1 MGEYLH
7 ELGIGKACLTK
18 GDSEGRRD
26 INYKKIHKYTYIKNF
41 HIKKTTQK
49 ILKIITTVEEDN
61 LQHVQPTKAEIP
73 V

>member
-26 INYKKIHKYTYIKNF
+26 INYKKIHKCTYIKNF
-41 HIKKTTQK
+41 HMKKTIRK
-49 ILKIITTVEEDN
+49 F
-61 LQHVQPTKAEIP
+61 
-73 V
+73 